1 MNIREAAEARAAAVR
16 QATDRPSQRRSALD
30 VASPAV
36 VRGFISA
43 TEIRAAKSSTGA
55 DVMVVT
61 GYASTTETPYEMYD
75 AFGPY
80 SEVVSRDAF
89 DKTLA
94 ASPLVEFTVNHG
106 AGGGLPMAH
115 TRNDTLTLAVDEVGL
130 RYTASVDPSR
140 SDVANMLKALER
152 GDLAESS
159 FKFRIDAGQWSPDY
173 TEFRI
178 NAVDINR
185 GDVSAVNF
193 GANPTTSVGVE
204 GKREESAPVDLRAA
218 LLDVYLAD

>member
-1 MNIREAAEARAAAVR
+1 MNIREAAEARAAGVR
-16 QATDRPSQRRSALD
+16 QATDRPSQRRSTAD
-30 VASPAV
+30 VGSLAV
-36 VRGFISA
+36 VRGFIST
-43 TEIRAAKSSTGA
+43 TEIRAAKSKTGA

-61 GYASTTETPYEMYD
+61 GYASTTETPYDMYD

-80 SEVVSRDAF
+80 TEVVSRDAF
-89 DKTLA
+89 DKTLS

-106 AGGGLPMAH
+106 AGGSLPMAH
-115 TRNDTLTLAVDEVGL
+115 TRNDTLSLEANDVGL
-130 RYTASVDPSR
+130 KYTASVDPSR
-140 SDVANMLKALER
+140 SDVADMLKALER

-193 GANPTTSVGVE
+193 GANPTTSVGV

-218 LLDVYLAD
+218 LLAVYLAD